1 MTRIAKLYEQLLT
14 NRKRLTFAEY
24 IRLVEAFGFRHY
36 RTQGSHQIYIRDGI
50 PEQINAQPKGKD
62 AKYYQVRQFL
72 SIIEKYNL
80 TLDSDG

>member
-14 NRKRLTFAEY
+14 NRRQLTFAEF

-36 RTQGSHQIYIRDGI
+36 RTNGSHQIYIREGI
-50 PEQINAQPKGKD
+50 HEQVNAQPKGKD

-72 SIIEKYNL
+72 NIIEKYNL
-80 TLDSDG
+80 TLDADG